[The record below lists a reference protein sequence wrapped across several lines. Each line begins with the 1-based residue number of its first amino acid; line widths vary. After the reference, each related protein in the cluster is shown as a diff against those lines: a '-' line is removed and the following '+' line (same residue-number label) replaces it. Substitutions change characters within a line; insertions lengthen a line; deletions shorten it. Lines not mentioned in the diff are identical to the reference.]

1 MLLSSSLE
9 QVKIITNNISYKL
22 INKTFKSIVCHPELR
37 SKFKKKSAID
47 SSDCINEA
55 VLLANS
61 LGIKVEFSKIYR
73 IDSPNNSTLF
83 NNGQVESI
91 NSKIKELNVDFLIV
105 DGKLSPIQQRNLE
118 KTLLV
123 KVIDRTRLILDI
135 FEKRAATREGA
146 LQIELAQLEYQKTRL
161 VKSWTHLERQRGSLS
176 FIGGPGESQLE
187 LDRRLINNQ
196 IIKIKKK
203 LRDFKNTRNLHRNQ
217 RNKKPYF
224 IIALVGYT
232 NAGKSSLFNKLTGE
246 NVLSK
251 NMLFATLDTKM
262 KKLNKGSLKN
272 IILTDTVGFISELPT
287 ELIMS
292 FRSTLEEINYADLL
306 INVRDISSRYTEV
319 QNMDVMNT
327 IKEIGR
333 EINDN
338 NYLEV
343 LNKVDLLEKDHT
355 ELIKRNTAKNQVMV
369 SATTGQG
376 ISDLHK
382 AIEDKINNKYQIC
395 RIKLKYNKS
404 DMESWLYDN
413 AVILDKKYY
422 ADHVNIKL
430 KISKINHMRFQSML
444 IAK

>member
-1 MLLSSSLE
+1 M
-9 QVKIITNNISYKL
+9 
-22 INKTFKSIVCHPELR
+22 INKTLKSIVCHPELSSR
-37 SKFKKKSAID
+37 FKKNSTID

-61 LGIKVEFSKIYR
+61 LGIKVEFKKIYKVNR
-73 IDSPNNSTLF
+73 PNNSTLF
-83 NNGQVESI
+83 NNGQVELL
-91 NSKIKELNVDFLIV
+91 NNKIKELSVDFLII

-118 KTLLV
+118 KRLFV

-135 FEKRAATREGA
+135 FEKRATTREGA
-146 LQIELAQLEYQKTRL
+146 LQVELAQLEYQKTRL

-187 LDRRLINNQ
+187 IDRRLINNQ

-232 NAGKSSLFNKLTGE
+232 NAGKSTLFNKLTDE
-246 NVLSK
+246 SVLSK

-272 IILTDTVGFISELPT
+272 IIITDTVGFISELPT

-306 INVRDISSRYTEV
+306 INVRDISSRYTEA
-319 QNMDVMNT
+319 QNVDVINT
-327 IKEIGR
+327 IEEIGR

-338 NYLEV
+338 NYLEI
-343 LNKVDLLEKDHT
+343 LNKIDLIDEDYS
-355 ELIKRNTAKNQVMV
+355 ELIKKNIANNQVMI
-369 SATTGQG
+369 SASTGQG
-376 ISDLHK
+376 ISDLYE
-382 AIEDKINNKYQIC
+382 AIEEKINNNYEIR
-395 RIKLKYNKS
+395 RIKLEYDKS
-404 DMESWLYDN
+404 AMESWLYDN
-413 AVILDKKYY
+413 AVILEKKYN
-422 ADHVNIKL
+422 ADHINIKL
-430 KISKINHMRFQSML
+430 KISKTNHARFQSML
-444 IAK
+444 TAI

>member
-1 MLLSSSLE
+1 M
-9 QVKIITNNISYKL
+9 
-22 INKTFKSIVCHPELR
+22 INKIYKSIVCHPDLR
-37 SKFKKKSAID
+37 NKFKKKSTID
-47 SSDCINEA
+47 PTDCINEA

-61 LGIKVEFSKIYR
+61 LGIKVQFSKIYK
-73 IDSPNNSTLF
+73 IDRPNNSTLF
-83 NNGQVESI
+83 NNGQVELI
-91 NSKIKELNVDFLIV
+91 NDKIRELNVDFLII

-118 KTLLV
+118 KRLFV

-146 LQIELAQLEYQKTRL
+146 LQVELAQLEYQKTRL

-187 LDRRLINNQ
+187 IDRRLIDGQ

-217 RNKKPYF
+217 RDKKPYF

-232 NAGKSSLFNKLTGE
+232 NAGKSTLFNKLTGE
-246 NVLSK
+246 NALSK

-292 FRSTLEEINYADLL
+292 FRSTLEEINYADLI
-306 INVRDISSRYTEV
+306 INVRDISSGYTEV
-319 QNMDVMNT
+319 QNIDVINT
-327 IKEIGR
+327 IKEIGK

-338 NYLEV
+338 NYLEI
-343 LNKVDLLEKDHT
+343 LNKVDLIEKNYS
-355 ELIKRNTAKNQVMV
+355 ELIKKNIAKNQVMV
-369 SATTGQG
+369 SAATGQG
-376 ISDLHK
+376 MSDLYA
-382 AIEDKINNKYQIC
+382 AIEKKVNNNFEIR

-404 DMESWLYDN
+404 AAESWLHDN
-413 AVILDKKYY
+413 AIILDKKYY
-422 ADHVNIKL
+422 ADHINIKL
-430 KISKINHMRFQSML
+430 KITKKNHARFQSML
-444 IAK
+444 IAR

>member
-1 MLLSSSLE
+1 M
-9 QVKIITNNISYKL
+9 
-22 INKTFKSIVCHPELR
+22 INKTYKSIVCHPDLR
-37 SKFKKKSAID
+37 NKFKKKSTID
-47 SSDCINEA
+47 PTDCINEA

-61 LGIKVEFSKIYR
+61 LGIKVQFSKIYK
-73 IDSPNNSTLF
+73 IDRPNNSTLF
-83 NNGQVESI
+83 NNGQVELI
-91 NSKIKELNVDFLIV
+91 NDKIRELNVDFLII

-118 KTLLV
+118 KRLLV

-135 FEKRAATREGA
+135 FEKRAVTREGA
-146 LQIELAQLEYQKTRL
+146 LQVELAQLEYQKTRL

-187 LDRRLINNQ
+187 IDRRLINGQ

-217 RNKKPYF
+217 RDKKPYF

-232 NAGKSSLFNKLTGE
+232 NAGKSTLFNKLTGE
-246 NVLSK
+246 NALSK

-262 KKLNKGSLKN
+262 KKLDKGSLKN

-292 FRSTLEEINYADLL
+292 FRSTLEEINYADLI
-306 INVRDISSRYTEV
+306 INVRDISSGYTEV
-319 QNMDVMNT
+319 QNIDVINT
-327 IKEIGR
+327 IKEIGK

-338 NYLEV
+338 NYLEI
-343 LNKVDLLEKDHT
+343 LNKVDLIEKNYS
-355 ELIKRNTAKNQVMV
+355 ELIKKNIAKNQVMV
-369 SATTGQG
+369 SAATGQG
-376 ISDLHK
+376 MSDLYA
-382 AIEDKINNKYQIC
+382 AIEKKVNNNFEIC

-404 DMESWLYDN
+404 AVESWLHDN

-422 ADHVNIKL
+422 ADHINIKL
-430 KISKINHMRFQSML
+430 KISKKNHARFQSML
-444 IAK
+444 IAR

>member
-1 MLLSSSLE
+1 M
-9 QVKIITNNISYKL
+9 
-22 INKTFKSIVCHPELR
+22 INKTLKSIVCHPELSSR
-37 SKFKKKSAID
+37 FKKNSTID

-61 LGIKVEFSKIYR
+61 LGIKVEFKKIYKVNR
-73 IDSPNNSTLF
+73 PNNSTLF
-83 NNGQVESI
+83 NNGQVELL
-91 NSKIKELNVDFLIV
+91 NNKIKELSVDFLII

-118 KTLLV
+118 KRLFV

-135 FEKRAATREGA
+135 FEKRATTREGA
-146 LQIELAQLEYQKTRL
+146 LQVELAQLEYQKTRL

-187 LDRRLINNQ
+187 IDRRLINNQ

-232 NAGKSSLFNKLTGE
+232 NAGKSTLFNKLTDE
-246 NVLSK
+246 SVLSK

-272 IILTDTVGFISELPT
+272 IIITDTVGFISELPT

-306 INVRDISSRYTEV
+306 INVRDISSRYTEA
-319 QNMDVMNT
+319 QNVDVINT
-327 IKEIGR
+327 IEEIGR

-338 NYLEV
+338 NYLEI
-343 LNKVDLLEKDHT
+343 LNKIDLIDEDYS
-355 ELIKRNTAKNQVMV
+355 ELIKKNIANNQVMI
-369 SATTGQG
+369 SASTGQG
-376 ISDLHK
+376 ISDLYE
-382 AIEDKINNKYQIC
+382 AIEEKINNNYEIR
-395 RIKLKYNKS
+395 RIKLEYNKS
-404 DMESWLYDN
+404 AMESWLYDN
-413 AVILDKKYY
+413 AVILEKKYN
-422 ADHVNIKL
+422 ADHINIKL
-430 KISKINHMRFQSML
+430 KISKTNHARFQSML
-444 IAK
+444 TAI

>member
-1 MLLSSSLE
+1 M
-9 QVKIITNNISYKL
+9 
-22 INKTFKSIVCHPELR
+22 INKTYKSIVCHPDLR
-37 SKFKKKSAID
+37 NKIKKKSAID
-47 SSDCINEA
+47 STDCINEA

-61 LGIKVEFSKIYR
+61 LGIKVQFSKIYK
-73 IDSPNNSTLF
+73 IDRPNNSTLF
-83 NNGQVESI
+83 NNGQVELI
-91 NSKIKELNVDFLIV
+91 NDKIKELNVDFLII

-118 KTLLV
+118 KRLLV

-146 LQIELAQLEYQKTRL
+146 LQVELAQLEYQKTRL

-187 LDRRLINNQ
+187 IDRRLINGQ

-203 LRDFKNTRNLHRNQ
+203 LRDFKNTRSLHRNQ
-217 RNKKPYF
+217 RDKKPYF

-232 NAGKSSLFNKLTGE
+232 NAGKSTLFNKLTGE
-246 NVLSK
+246 NALSK

-292 FRSTLEEINYADLL
+292 FRSTLEEINYADLI
-306 INVRDISSRYTEV
+306 INVRDISSGYTEV
-319 QNMDVMNT
+319 QNIDVINT
-327 IKEIGR
+327 IKEIGK

-338 NYLEV
+338 NYLEI
-343 LNKVDLLEKDHT
+343 LNKVDLIEKDYF
-355 ELIKRNTAKNQVMV
+355 ELIKKNKAENQVMV

-376 ISDLHK
+376 MSNLYT
-382 AIEDKINNKYQIC
+382 AIEEKVNSSYEIC
-395 RIKLKYNKS
+395 RIKLEYSKS
-404 DMESWLYDN
+404 AVESWLYDN
-413 AVILDKKYY
+413 AVIIDKKYY
-422 ADHVNIKL
+422 ADHINIKL
-430 KISKINHMRFQSML
+430 KISKKNHARFQSML
-444 IAK
+444 IAR

>member
-1 MLLSSSLE
+1 M
-9 QVKIITNNISYKL
+9 
-22 INKTFKSIVCHPELR
+22 INKTYKSIVCHPDLR
-37 SKFKKKSAID
+37 NKFKKKSTID
-47 SSDCINEA
+47 SADCINEA

-61 LGIKVEFSKIYR
+61 LGIKVQFSKIYK
-73 IDSPNNSTLF
+73 IDRPNNSTLF
-83 NNGQVESI
+83 NNGQVELI
-91 NSKIKELNVDFLIV
+91 NDKIKELNVDFLII

-118 KTLLV
+118 KRLLV

-146 LQIELAQLEYQKTRL
+146 LQVELAQLEYQKTRL

-187 LDRRLINNQ
+187 IDRRLINGQ
-196 IIKIKKK
+196 ITKIKKK
-203 LRDFKNTRNLHRNQ
+203 LRDFKNTRSLHRNQ

-232 NAGKSSLFNKLTGE
+232 NAGKSTLFNKLTGE
-246 NVLSK
+246 NALSK

-292 FRSTLEEINYADLL
+292 FRSTLEEINYADLI
-306 INVRDISSRYTEV
+306 INVRDISSGYTEV
-319 QNMDVMNT
+319 QNIDVINT
-327 IKEIGR
+327 IKEIGI

-338 NYLEV
+338 NYLEI
-343 LNKVDLLEKDHT
+343 LNKVDLIEKNYS
-355 ELIKRNTAKNQVMV
+355 ELIKKNIAKNQVMV
-369 SATTGQG
+369 SAATGQG
-376 ISDLHK
+376 MSELYV
-382 AIEDKINNKYQIC
+382 AIEKKVNNNFEIC

-404 DMESWLYDN
+404 SVESWLHDN

-422 ADHVNIKL
+422 ADHINIKL
-430 KISKINHMRFQSML
+430 KISKKSCPLPIYANCWIKLNSHNIYYGM
-444 IAK
+444 

>member
-1 MLLSSSLE
+1 M
-9 QVKIITNNISYKL
+9 
-22 INKTFKSIVCHPELR
+22 INKIYKSIVCHPDLR
-37 SKFKKKSAID
+37 NKFKKKSTID
-47 SSDCINEA
+47 PTDCINEA

-61 LGIKVEFSKIYR
+61 LGIKVQFSKIYK
-73 IDSPNNSTLF
+73 IDRPNNSTLF
-83 NNGQVESI
+83 NNGQVELI
-91 NSKIKELNVDFLIV
+91 NDKIKELNVDFLII

-118 KTLLV
+118 KRLFV

-146 LQIELAQLEYQKTRL
+146 LQVELAQLEYQKTRL

-187 LDRRLINNQ
+187 IDRRLIDGQ

-217 RNKKPYF
+217 RDKKPYF

-232 NAGKSSLFNKLTGE
+232 NAGKSTLFNKLTGE
-246 NVLSK
+246 NALSK

-292 FRSTLEEINYADLL
+292 FRSTLEEINYADLI
-306 INVRDISSRYTEV
+306 INVRDISSGYTEV
-319 QNMDVMNT
+319 QNIDVINT
-327 IKEIGR
+327 IKEIGK

-338 NYLEV
+338 NYLEI
-343 LNKVDLLEKDHT
+343 LNKVDLIEENYS
-355 ELIKRNTAKNQVMV
+355 ELIKKNIAKNQVMV
-369 SATTGQG
+369 SAATGQG
-376 ISDLHK
+376 MNDLYA
-382 AIEDKINNKYQIC
+382 AIEKKVNNNFEIC

-404 DMESWLYDN
+404 AVESWLHDN
-413 AVILDKKYY
+413 AVILDKKYCT
-422 ADHVNIKL
+422 DHINIKL
-430 KISKINHMRFQSML
+430 KISKKNHARFQSML
-444 IAK
+444 IAR

>member
-1 MLLSSSLE
+1 M
-9 QVKIITNNISYKL
+9 
-22 INKTFKSIVCHPELR
+22 INKIYKSIVCHPDLR
-37 SKFKKKSAID
+37 NKFKKKSTID
-47 SSDCINEA
+47 PTDCINEA

-61 LGIKVEFSKIYR
+61 LGIKVQFSKIYK
-73 IDSPNNSTLF
+73 IDRPNNSTLF
-83 NNGQVESI
+83 NNGQVELI
-91 NSKIKELNVDFLIV
+91 NDKIRELNVDFLII

-118 KTLLV
+118 KRLLV

-135 FEKRAATREGA
+135 FEKRAVTREGA
-146 LQIELAQLEYQKTRL
+146 LQVELAQLEYQKTRL

-187 LDRRLINNQ
+187 IDRRLINGQ

-217 RNKKPYF
+217 RDKKPYF

-232 NAGKSSLFNKLTGE
+232 NAGKSTLFNKLTDE
-246 NVLSK
+246 NALSK

-262 KKLNKGSLKN
+262 KKLDKGSLKN

-292 FRSTLEEINYADLL
+292 FRSTLEEINYADLI
-306 INVRDISSRYTEV
+306 INVRDISSGYTEV
-319 QNMDVMNT
+319 QNIDVINT
-327 IKEIGR
+327 IKEIGK

-338 NYLEV
+338 NYLEI
-343 LNKVDLLEKDHT
+343 LNKVDLIEKNYS
-355 ELIKRNTAKNQVMV
+355 ELIKKNIAKNQVMV
-369 SATTGQG
+369 SAATGQG
-376 ISDLHK
+376 MSDLYS
-382 AIEDKINNKYQIC
+382 AIEKRVNNNFEIC

-404 DMESWLYDN
+404 AVESWLHDN

-422 ADHVNIKL
+422 ADHINIKL
-430 KISKINHMRFQSML
+430 KISKENHARFQSML
-444 IAK
+444 IAR

>member
-1 MLLSSSLE
+1 
-9 QVKIITNNISYKL
+9 L
-22 INKTFKSIVCHPELR
+22 INKTYKSIVCHPDLR
-37 SKFKKKSAID
+37 NKFKKKSTID
-47 SSDCINEA
+47 SADCINEA

-61 LGIKVEFSKIYR
+61 LGIKVQFSKIYK
-73 IDSPNNSTLF
+73 IDRPNNSTLF
-83 NNGQVESI
+83 NNGQVELI
-91 NSKIKELNVDFLIV
+91 NDKIKELNVDFLII

-118 KTLLV
+118 KRLLV

-146 LQIELAQLEYQKTRL
+146 LQVELAQLEYQKTRL

-187 LDRRLINNQ
+187 IDRRLINGQ
-196 IIKIKKK
+196 ITKIKKK
-203 LRDFKNTRNLHRNQ
+203 LRDFKNTRSLHRNQ

-232 NAGKSSLFNKLTGE
+232 NAGKSTLFNKLTGE
-246 NVLSK
+246 NALSK

-292 FRSTLEEINYADLL
+292 FRSTLEEINYADLI
-306 INVRDISSRYTEV
+306 INVRDISSGYTEV
-319 QNMDVMNT
+319 QNIDVINT
-327 IKEIGR
+327 IKEIGI

-338 NYLEV
+338 NYLEI
-343 LNKVDLLEKDHT
+343 LNKVDLIEKNYS
-355 ELIKRNTAKNQVMV
+355 ELIKKNIAKNQVMV
-369 SATTGQG
+369 SAATGQG
-376 ISDLHK
+376 MSDLYV
-382 AIEDKINNKYQIC
+382 AIEKKVNNNFEIC

-404 DMESWLYDN
+404 SVESWLHDN

-422 ADHVNIKL
+422 ADHINIKL
-430 KISKINHMRFQSML
+430 KISKKNHARFQSML
-444 IAK
+444 IAR

>member
-1 MLLSSSLE
+1 M
-9 QVKIITNNISYKL
+9 
-22 INKTFKSIVCHPELR
+22 INKTYKSIVCHPDLR
-37 SKFKKKSAID
+37 NKFKKKSTID
-47 SSDCINEA
+47 SADCINEA

-61 LGIKVEFSKIYR
+61 LGIKVQFSKIYK
-73 IDSPNNSTLF
+73 IDRPNNSTLF
-83 NNGQVESI
+83 NNGQVELI
-91 NSKIKELNVDFLIV
+91 NDKIKELNVDFLII

-118 KTLLV
+118 KRLHV

-146 LQIELAQLEYQKTRL
+146 LQVELAQLEYQKTRL

-187 LDRRLINNQ
+187 IDRRLINGQ
-196 IIKIKKK
+196 ITKIKKK
-203 LRDFKNTRNLHRNQ
+203 LRDFKNTRSLHRNQ

-232 NAGKSSLFNKLTGE
+232 NAGKSTLFNKLTGE
-246 NVLSK
+246 NALSK

-292 FRSTLEEINYADLL
+292 FRSTLEEINYADLI
-306 INVRDISSRYTEV
+306 INVRDISSGYTEV
-319 QNMDVMNT
+319 QNIDVINT
-327 IKEIGR
+327 IKEIGI

-338 NYLEV
+338 NYLEI
-343 LNKVDLLEKDHT
+343 LNKVDLIEKNYS
-355 ELIKRNTAKNQVMV
+355 ELIKKNIAKNQVMV
-369 SATTGQG
+369 SAATGQG
-376 ISDLHK
+376 MSDLYV
-382 AIEDKINNKYQIC
+382 AIEKKVNNNFEIC

-404 DMESWLYDN
+404 SVESWLHDN

-422 ADHVNIKL
+422 ADHINIKL
-430 KISKINHMRFQSML
+430 KISKKNHARFQSML
-444 IAK
+444 IAR

>member
-1 MLLSSSLE
+1 M
-9 QVKIITNNISYKL
+9 KL
-22 INKTFKSIVCHPELR
+22 
-37 SKFKKKSAID
+37 
-47 SSDCINEA
+47 
-55 VLLANS
+55 LLANS
-61 LGIKVEFSKIYR
+61 LGIKVQFSKIYK
-73 IDSPNNSTLF
+73 IDRPNNSTLF
-83 NNGQVESI
+83 NNGQVELI
-91 NSKIKELNVDFLIV
+91 NDKIKELNVDFLII

-118 KTLLV
+118 KRLLV

-146 LQIELAQLEYQKTRL
+146 LQVELAQLEYQKTRL

-187 LDRRLINNQ
+187 IDRRLINGQ

-203 LRDFKNTRNLHRNQ
+203 LRDFKNTRSLHRNQ
-217 RNKKPYF
+217 RDKKPYF

-232 NAGKSSLFNKLTGE
+232 NAGKSTLFNKLTGE
-246 NVLSK
+246 NALSK

-292 FRSTLEEINYADLL
+292 FRSTLEEINYADLI
-306 INVRDISSRYTEV
+306 INVRDISSGYTEV
-319 QNMDVMNT
+319 QNIDVINT
-327 IKEIGR
+327 IKEIGK

-338 NYLEV
+338 NYLEI
-343 LNKVDLLEKDHT
+343 LNKVDLIEKNYS
-355 ELIKRNTAKNQVMV
+355 ELIKKNIAKNQVMV
-369 SATTGQG
+369 SAATGQG
-376 ISDLHK
+376 MSDLYV
-382 AIEDKINNKYQIC
+382 AIEKKVNNNFEIC

-404 DMESWLYDN
+404 SVESWLHDN

-422 ADHVNIKL
+422 ADHINIKL
-430 KISKINHMRFQSML
+430 KISKKNHARFQSML
-444 IAK
+444 IAR

>member
-1 MLLSSSLE
+1 M
-9 QVKIITNNISYKL
+9 
-22 INKTFKSIVCHPELR
+22 INKTYKSIVCHPDLR
-37 SKFKKKSAID
+37 NKFKKKSTID
-47 SSDCINEA
+47 SADCINEA

-61 LGIKVEFSKIYR
+61 LGIKVQFSKIYK
-73 IDSPNNSTLF
+73 IDRPNNSTLF
-83 NNGQVESI
+83 NNGQVELI
-91 NSKIKELNVDFLIV
+91 NDKIKELNVDFLII

-118 KTLLV
+118 KRLLV

-146 LQIELAQLEYQKTRL
+146 LQVELAQLEYQKTRL

-187 LDRRLINNQ
+187 IDRRLINGQ
-196 IIKIKKK
+196 ITKIKKK
-203 LRDFKNTRNLHRNQ
+203 LRDFKNTRSLHRNQ

-232 NAGKSSLFNKLTGE
+232 NAGKSTLFNKLTGE
-246 NVLSK
+246 NALSK

-292 FRSTLEEINYADLL
+292 FRSTLEEINYADLI
-306 INVRDISSRYTEV
+306 INVRDISSGYTEV
-319 QNMDVMNT
+319 QNIDVINT
-327 IKEIGR
+327 IKEIGI

-338 NYLEV
+338 NYLEI
-343 LNKVDLLEKDHT
+343 LNKVDLIEKNYS
-355 ELIKRNTAKNQVMV
+355 ELIKKNIAKNQVMV
-369 SATTGQG
+369 SAATGQG
-376 ISDLHK
+376 MSDLYV
-382 AIEDKINNKYQIC
+382 AIEKKVNNNFEIC

-404 DMESWLYDN
+404 SVESWLHDN

-422 ADHVNIKL
+422 ADHINIKL
-430 KISKINHMRFQSML
+430 KISKKNHARFQSML
-444 IAK
+444 IAG

>member
-1 MLLSSSLE
+1 M
-9 QVKIITNNISYKL
+9 
-22 INKTFKSIVCHPELR
+22 INKTYKSIVCHPDLR
-37 SKFKKKSAID
+37 NKFKKKSTID
-47 SSDCINEA
+47 SADCINEA

-61 LGIKVEFSKIYR
+61 LGIKVQFSKIYK
-73 IDSPNNSTLF
+73 IDRPNNSTLF
-83 NNGQVESI
+83 NNGQVELI
-91 NSKIKELNVDFLIV
+91 NDKIKELNVDFLII

-118 KTLLV
+118 KRLLV

-146 LQIELAQLEYQKTRL
+146 LQVELAQLEYQKTRL

-187 LDRRLINNQ
+187 IDRRLINGQ
-196 IIKIKKK
+196 ITKIKKK
-203 LRDFKNTRNLHRNQ
+203 LRDFKNTRSLHRNQ

-232 NAGKSSLFNKLTGE
+232 NAGKSTLFNKLTGE
-246 NVLSK
+246 NALSK

-292 FRSTLEEINYADLL
+292 FRSTLEEINYADLI
-306 INVRDISSRYTEV
+306 INVRDISSGYTEV
-319 QNMDVMNT
+319 QNIDVINT
-327 IKEIGR
+327 IKEIGI

-338 NYLEV
+338 NYLEI
-343 LNKVDLLEKDHT
+343 LNKVDLIEKNYS
-355 ELIKRNTAKNQVMV
+355 ELIKKNIAKNQVMV
-369 SATTGQG
+369 SAATGQG
-376 ISDLHK
+376 MSELYV
-382 AIEDKINNKYQIC
+382 AIEKKVNNNFEIC

-404 DMESWLYDN
+404 SVESWLHDN

-422 ADHVNIKL
+422 ADHINIKL
-430 KISKINHMRFQSML
+430 KISKKNHARFQSML
-444 IAK
+444 IAG

>member
-1 MLLSSSLE
+1 M
-9 QVKIITNNISYKL
+9 
-22 INKTFKSIVCHPELR
+22 INKTYKSIVCHPDLR
-37 SKFKKKSAID
+37 NKFKKKSTID
-47 SSDCINEA
+47 SADCINEA

-61 LGIKVEFSKIYR
+61 LGIKVQFSKIYK
-73 IDSPNNSTLF
+73 IDRPNNSTLF
-83 NNGQVESI
+83 NNGQVELI
-91 NSKIKELNVDFLIV
+91 NDKIKELNVDFLII

-118 KTLLV
+118 KRLLV

-146 LQIELAQLEYQKTRL
+146 LQVELAQLEYQKTRL

-187 LDRRLINNQ
+187 IDRRLINGQ
-196 IIKIKKK
+196 ITKIKKK
-203 LRDFKNTRNLHRNQ
+203 LRDFKNTRSLHRNQ

-232 NAGKSSLFNKLTGE
+232 NAGKSTLFNKLTGE
-246 NVLSK
+246 NALSK

-292 FRSTLEEINYADLL
+292 FRSTLEEINYADLI
-306 INVRDISSRYTEV
+306 INVRDISSGYTEV
-319 QNMDVMNT
+319 QNIDVINT
-327 IKEIGR
+327 IKEIGI

-338 NYLEV
+338 NYLEI
-343 LNKVDLLEKDHT
+343 LNKVDLIEKNYS
-355 ELIKRNTAKNQVMV
+355 ELIKKNKAKNQVMV
-369 SATTGQG
+369 SAATGQG
-376 ISDLHK
+376 MSDLYV
-382 AIEDKINNKYQIC
+382 AIEKKVNNNFEIC

-404 DMESWLYDN
+404 SVESWLHDN

-422 ADHVNIKL
+422 ADHINIKL
-430 KISKINHMRFQSML
+430 KISKKNHARFQSML
-444 IAK
+444 IAR

>member
-1 MLLSSSLE
+1 
-9 QVKIITNNISYKL
+9 L
-22 INKTFKSIVCHPELR
+22 INKTYKSIVCHPDLR
-37 SKFKKKSAID
+37 NKFKKKSTID
-47 SSDCINEA
+47 PTDCINEA

-61 LGIKVEFSKIYR
+61 LGIKVQFSKIYK
-73 IDSPNNSTLF
+73 IDRPNNSTLF
-83 NNGQVESI
+83 NNGQVELI
-91 NSKIKELNVDFLIV
+91 NDKIRELNVDFLII

-118 KTLLV
+118 KRLLV

-135 FEKRAATREGA
+135 FEKRAVTREGA
-146 LQIELAQLEYQKTRL
+146 LQVELAQLEYQKTRL

-187 LDRRLINNQ
+187 IDRRLINGQ

-217 RNKKPYF
+217 RDKKPYF

-232 NAGKSSLFNKLTGE
+232 NAGKSTLFNKLTGE
-246 NVLSK
+246 NALSK

-262 KKLNKGSLKN
+262 KKLDKGSLKN

-292 FRSTLEEINYADLL
+292 FRSTLEEINYADLI
-306 INVRDISSRYTEV
+306 INVRDISSGYTEV
-319 QNMDVMNT
+319 QNIDVINT
-327 IKEIGR
+327 IKEIGK

-338 NYLEV
+338 NYLEI
-343 LNKVDLLEKDHT
+343 LNKVDLIEKNYS
-355 ELIKRNTAKNQVMV
+355 ELIKKNIAKNQVMV
-369 SATTGQG
+369 SAATGQG
-376 ISDLHK
+376 MSDLYA
-382 AIEDKINNKYQIC
+382 AIEKKVNNNFEIC

-404 DMESWLYDN
+404 AVESWLHDN

-422 ADHVNIKL
+422 ADHINIKL
-430 KISKINHMRFQSML
+430 KISKKNHARFQSML
-444 IAK
+444 IAR

>member
-1 MLLSSSLE
+1 M
-9 QVKIITNNISYKL
+9 
-22 INKTFKSIVCHPELR
+22 INKTYKSIVCHPDLR
-37 SKFKKKSAID
+37 NKFKKKSTID
-47 SSDCINEA
+47 SADCINEA

-61 LGIKVEFSKIYR
+61 LGIKVQFSKIYK
-73 IDSPNNSTLF
+73 IDRPNNSTLF
-83 NNGQVESI
+83 NNGQVELI
-91 NSKIKELNVDFLIV
+91 NDKIKELNVDFLII

-118 KTLLV
+118 KRLLV

-146 LQIELAQLEYQKTRL
+146 LQVELAQLEYQKTRL

-187 LDRRLINNQ
+187 IDRRLINGQ
-196 IIKIKKK
+196 ITKIKKK
-203 LRDFKNTRNLHRNQ
+203 LRDFKNTRSLHRNQ

-232 NAGKSSLFNKLTGE
+232 NAGKSTLFNKLTGE
-246 NVLSK
+246 NALSK

-292 FRSTLEEINYADLL
+292 FRSTLEEINYADLI
-306 INVRDISSRYTEV
+306 INVRDISSGYTEV
-319 QNMDVMNT
+319 QNIDVINT
-327 IKEIGR
+327 IKEIGK

-338 NYLEV
+338 NYLEI
-343 LNKVDLLEKDHT
+343 LNKVDLIEKNYS
-355 ELIKRNTAKNQVMV
+355 ELIKKNIAKNQVMV
-369 SATTGQG
+369 SAATGQG
-376 ISDLHK
+376 MSELYV
-382 AIEDKINNKYQIC
+382 AIEKKVNNNFEIC

-404 DMESWLYDN
+404 SVESWLHDN

-422 ADHVNIKL
+422 ADHINIKL
-430 KISKINHMRFQSML
+430 KISKKNHARFQSML
-444 IAK
+444 IAR

>member
-1 MLLSSSLE
+1 M
-9 QVKIITNNISYKL
+9 
-22 INKTFKSIVCHPELR
+22 INKIYKSIVCHPDLR
-37 SKFKKKSAID
+37 NKFKKKSTID
-47 SSDCINEA
+47 PTDCINEA

-61 LGIKVEFSKIYR
+61 LGIKVQFSKIYK
-73 IDSPNNSTLF
+73 IDRPNNSTLF
-83 NNGQVESI
+83 NNGQVELI
-91 NSKIKELNVDFLIV
+91 NNKIKELNVDFLII

-118 KTLLV
+118 KRLLV

-146 LQIELAQLEYQKTRL
+146 LQVELAQLEYQKTRL

-187 LDRRLINNQ
+187 IDRRLINGQ

-203 LRDFKNTRNLHRNQ
+203 LRDFKNTRSLHRNQ
-217 RNKKPYF
+217 RDKKPYF

-232 NAGKSSLFNKLTGE
+232 NAGKSTLFNKLTGE
-246 NVLSK
+246 NALSK

-292 FRSTLEEINYADLL
+292 FRSTLEEINYADLI
-306 INVRDISSRYTEV
+306 INVRDISSGYTEV
-319 QNMDVMNT
+319 QNIDVINT
-327 IKEIGR
+327 IKEIGK

-338 NYLEV
+338 NYLEI
-343 LNKVDLLEKDHT
+343 LNKVDLIEKNYS
-355 ELIKRNTAKNQVMV
+355 ELIKKNIAKNQVMV
-369 SATTGQG
+369 SAATGQG
-376 ISDLHK
+376 MSDLYA
-382 AIEDKINNKYQIC
+382 AIEKKVNNNFEIR

-404 DMESWLYDN
+404 AAESWLHDN
-413 AVILDKKYY
+413 AIILDKKYY
-422 ADHVNIKL
+422 ADHINIKL
-430 KISKINHMRFQSML
+430 KISKKNHARFQSKL
-444 IAK
+444 IAR

>member
-1 MLLSSSLE
+1 M
-9 QVKIITNNISYKL
+9 
-22 INKTFKSIVCHPELR
+22 INKTYKSIVCHPDLR
-37 SKFKKKSAID
+37 NKFKKKSTID
-47 SSDCINEA
+47 STDCINEA
-55 VLLANS
+55 ILLANS
-61 LGIKVEFSKIYR
+61 LGIKVQFSKIYK
-73 IDSPNNSTLF
+73 IDRPNNSTLF
-83 NNGQVESI
+83 NNGQVELI
-91 NSKIKELNVDFLIV
+91 NDKIKELNVDFLII

-118 KTLLV
+118 KRLLV

-146 LQIELAQLEYQKTRL
+146 LQVELAQLEYQKTRL

-187 LDRRLINNQ
+187 IDRRLINGQ
-196 IIKIKKK
+196 ITKIKKK
-203 LRDFKNTRNLHRNQ
+203 LRDFKNTRSLHRNQ

-232 NAGKSSLFNKLTGE
+232 NAGKSTLFNKLTGE
-246 NVLSK
+246 NALSK

-292 FRSTLEEINYADLL
+292 FRSTLEEINYADLI
-306 INVRDISSRYTEV
+306 INVRDISSGYTEV
-319 QNMDVMNT
+319 QNIDVINT
-327 IKEIGR
+327 IKEIGI

-338 NYLEV
+338 NYLEI
-343 LNKVDLLEKDHT
+343 LNKVDLIEKNYS
-355 ELIKRNTAKNQVMV
+355 ELIKKNIAKNQVMV
-369 SATTGQG
+369 SAATGQG
-376 ISDLHK
+376 MSELYV
-382 AIEDKINNKYQIC
+382 AIEKKVNNNFEIC

-404 DMESWLYDN
+404 SVESWLHDN

-422 ADHVNIKL
+422 ADHINIKL
-430 KISKINHMRFQSML
+430 KISKKNHARFQSML
-444 IAK
+444 IAR

>member
-1 MLLSSSLE
+1 M
-9 QVKIITNNISYKL
+9 
-22 INKTFKSIVCHPELR
+22 INKTYKSIVCHPDLR
-37 SKFKKKSAID
+37 NKFKKKSTID
-47 SSDCINEA
+47 SADCINEA

-61 LGIKVEFSKIYR
+61 LGIKVQFSKIYK
-73 IDSPNNSTLF
+73 IDRPNNSTLF
-83 NNGQVESI
+83 NNGQVELI
-91 NSKIKELNVDFLIV
+91 NDKIKELNVDFLII

-118 KTLLV
+118 KRLLV

-146 LQIELAQLEYQKTRL
+146 LQVELAQLEYQKTRL

-187 LDRRLINNQ
+187 IDRRLINGQ
-196 IIKIKKK
+196 ITKIKKK
-203 LRDFKNTRNLHRNQ
+203 LRDFKNTRSLHRNQ
-217 RNKKPYF
+217 RDKKPYF

-232 NAGKSSLFNKLTGE
+232 NAGKSTLFNKLTGE
-246 NVLSK
+246 NALSK

-292 FRSTLEEINYADLL
+292 FRSTLEEINYADLI
-306 INVRDISSRYTEV
+306 INVRDISSGYTEV
-319 QNMDVMNT
+319 QNIDVINT
-327 IKEIGR
+327 IKEIGI

-338 NYLEV
+338 NYLEI
-343 LNKVDLLEKDHT
+343 LNKVDLIEKNYS
-355 ELIKRNTAKNQVMV
+355 ELIKKNIAKNQVMV
-369 SATTGQG
+369 SAATGQG
-376 ISDLHK
+376 MSELYV
-382 AIEDKINNKYQIC
+382 AIEKKVNNNFEIC

-404 DMESWLYDN
+404 SVESWLHDN

-422 ADHVNIKL
+422 ADHINIKL
-430 KISKINHMRFQSML
+430 KISKKNHARFQSML
-444 IAK
+444 IAG

>member
-1 MLLSSSLE
+1 M
-9 QVKIITNNISYKL
+9 
-22 INKTFKSIVCHPELR
+22 INKTYKSIVCHPDLR
-37 SKFKKKSAID
+37 NKFKKKSTID
-47 SSDCINEA
+47 SADCINEA

-61 LGIKVEFSKIYR
+61 LGIKVQFSKIYK
-73 IDSPNNSTLF
+73 IDRPNNSTLF
-83 NNGQVESI
+83 NNGQVELI
-91 NSKIKELNVDFLIV
+91 NDKIKELNVDFLII

-118 KTLLV
+118 KRLLV

-146 LQIELAQLEYQKTRL
+146 LQVELAQLEYQKTRL

-187 LDRRLINNQ
+187 IDRRLINGQ
-196 IIKIKKK
+196 ITKIKKK
-203 LRDFKNTRNLHRNQ
+203 LRDFKNTRSLHRNQ

-232 NAGKSSLFNKLTGE
+232 NAGKSTLFNKLTGE
-246 NVLSK
+246 NALSK

-292 FRSTLEEINYADLL
+292 FRSTLEEINYADLI
-306 INVRDISSRYTEV
+306 INVRDISSGYTEV
-319 QNMDVMNT
+319 QNIDVINT
-327 IKEIGR
+327 IKEIGI

-338 NYLEV
+338 NYLEI
-343 LNKVDLLEKDHT
+343 LNKVDLIEKNYL
-355 ELIKRNTAKNQVMV
+355 ELIKKNIAKNQVMV
-369 SATTGQG
+369 SAATGQG
-376 ISDLHK
+376 MSELYV
-382 AIEDKINNKYQIC
+382 AIEKKVNNNFEIC

-404 DMESWLYDN
+404 SVESWLHDN

-422 ADHVNIKL
+422 ADHINIKL
-430 KISKINHMRFQSML
+430 KISKKNHARFQSML
-444 IAK
+444 IAG

>member
-1 MLLSSSLE
+1 M
-9 QVKIITNNISYKL
+9 
-22 INKTFKSIVCHPELR
+22 INKTYKSIVCHPDLR
-37 SKFKKKSAID
+37 NKFKKKSTID
-47 SSDCINEA
+47 SADCINEA

-61 LGIKVEFSKIYR
+61 LGIKVQFSKIYK
-73 IDSPNNSTLF
+73 IDRPNNSTLF
-83 NNGQVESI
+83 NNGQVELI
-91 NSKIKELNVDFLIV
+91 NDKIKELNVDFLII

-118 KTLLV
+118 KRLLV

-146 LQIELAQLEYQKTRL
+146 LQVELAQLEYQKTRL

-187 LDRRLINNQ
+187 IDRRLINGQ
-196 IIKIKKK
+196 ITKIKKK
-203 LRDFKNTRNLHRNQ
+203 LRDFKNTRSLHRNQ

-232 NAGKSSLFNKLTGE
+232 NAGKSTLFNKLTGE
-246 NVLSK
+246 NALSK

-292 FRSTLEEINYADLL
+292 FRSTLEEINYADLI
-306 INVRDISSRYTEV
+306 INVRDISSGYTEV
-319 QNMDVMNT
+319 QNIDVINT
-327 IKEIGR
+327 IKEIGI

-338 NYLEV
+338 NYLEI
-343 LNKVDLLEKDHT
+343 LNKVDLIEKNYS
-355 ELIKRNTAKNQVMV
+355 ELIKKNIAKNQVMV
-369 SATTGQG
+369 SAATGQG
-376 ISDLHK
+376 MSDLYV
-382 AIEDKINNKYQIC
+382 AIEKKVNNNFEIC

-404 DMESWLYDN
+404 SVESWLHDN

-422 ADHVNIKL
+422 ADHINIKL
-430 KISKINHMRFQSML
+430 KISKKNHARFQSML
-444 IAK
+444 IAR

>member
-1 MLLSSSLE
+1 M
-9 QVKIITNNISYKL
+9 
-22 INKTFKSIVCHPELR
+22 INKTYKSIVCHPDLR
-37 SKFKKKSAID
+37 NKFKKKSTID
-47 SSDCINEA
+47 STDCINEA
-55 VLLANS
+55 ILVANS
-61 LGIKVEFSKIYR
+61 LGIKVQFSKIYK
-73 IDSPNNSTLF
+73 IDRPNNSTLF
-83 NNGQVESI
+83 NNGQVELI
-91 NSKIKELNVDFLIV
+91 NDKIKELNVDFLII

-118 KTLLV
+118 KRLLV

-146 LQIELAQLEYQKTRL
+146 LQVELAQLEYQKTRL

-187 LDRRLINNQ
+187 IDRRLINGQ
-196 IIKIKKK
+196 ITKIKKK
-203 LRDFKNTRNLHRNQ
+203 LRDFKNTRSLHRNQ

-232 NAGKSSLFNKLTGE
+232 NAGKSTLFNKLTGE
-246 NVLSK
+246 NALSK

-292 FRSTLEEINYADLL
+292 FRSTLEEINYADLI
-306 INVRDISSRYTEV
+306 INVRDISSGYTEV
-319 QNMDVMNT
+319 QNIDVINT
-327 IKEIGR
+327 IKEIGI

-338 NYLEV
+338 NYLEI
-343 LNKVDLLEKDHT
+343 LNKVDLIEKNYS
-355 ELIKRNTAKNQVMV
+355 ELIKKNIAKNQVMV
-369 SATTGQG
+369 SAATGQG
-376 ISDLHK
+376 MSDLYV
-382 AIEDKINNKYQIC
+382 AIEKKVNNNFEIC

-404 DMESWLYDN
+404 SVESWLHDN

-422 ADHVNIKL
+422 ADHINIKL
-430 KISKINHMRFQSML
+430 KISKKNHARFQSML
-444 IAK
+444 IAR

>member
-1 MLLSSSLE
+1 M
-9 QVKIITNNISYKL
+9 
-22 INKTFKSIVCHPELR
+22 INKAYKSIVCHPDLR
-37 SKFKKKSAID
+37 NKFKKKSTID
-47 SSDCINEA
+47 PTDCINEA

-61 LGIKVEFSKIYR
+61 LGIKVQFSKIYK
-73 IDSPNNSTLF
+73 IDRPNNSTLF
-83 NNGQVESI
+83 NNGQVELI
-91 NSKIKELNVDFLIV
+91 NDKIRELNVDFLII

-118 KTLLV
+118 KRLLV

-135 FEKRAATREGA
+135 FEKRAVTREGA
-146 LQIELAQLEYQKTRL
+146 LQVELAQLEYQKTRL

-187 LDRRLINNQ
+187 IDRRLINGQ

-217 RNKKPYF
+217 RDKKPYF

-232 NAGKSSLFNKLTGE
+232 NAGKSTLFNKLTGE
-246 NVLSK
+246 NALSK

-262 KKLNKGSLKN
+262 KKLDKGSLKN

-292 FRSTLEEINYADLL
+292 FRSTLEEINYADLI
-306 INVRDISSRYTEV
+306 INVRDISSGYTEV
-319 QNMDVMNT
+319 QNIDVINT
-327 IKEIGR
+327 IKEIGK

-338 NYLEV
+338 NYLEI
-343 LNKVDLLEKDHT
+343 LNKVDLIEKNYS
-355 ELIKRNTAKNQVMV
+355 ELIKKNIAKNQVMV
-369 SATTGQG
+369 SAATGQG
-376 ISDLHK
+376 ISDLYA
-382 AIEDKINNKYQIC
+382 AIEKKVNNNFEIC

-404 DMESWLYDN
+404 AVESWLHGN

-422 ADHVNIKL
+422 ADHINIKL
-430 KISKINHMRFQSML
+430 KISKKNHARFQSML
-444 IAK
+444 IAR